1 MRVPTAWRANRP
13 PRPQVTG
20 TVGGKAPS
28 GLGKDA
34 LLDFKMGVTLD
45 GEPLTEAEIEKLL
58 AASNGL
64 HLVRGRWVEV
74 DREKLSRMLD
84 EFRAVE
90 AAAAKGG
97 CLSAKRCALVA
108 GAHVPGDTVVDGAPE
123 WSHVVAGPWL
133 SKTLAGLRDPSQIAQ
148 HENVPTSAIGEVRGL
163 IYSVR
168 SAAIGS
174 IRDAQGRI
182 STDTSP

>member
-97 CLSAKRCALVA
+97 CLSAKRCASLPA
-108 GAHVPGDTVVDGAPE
+108 RTCQATSSWTALPSGHMSWPGRGCQRRSPAFAIQARLRNT
-123 WSHVVAGPWL
+123 
-133 SKTLAGLRDPSQIAQ
+133 KTSRHLRS
-148 HENVPTSAIGEVRGL
+148 GKF
-163 IYSVR
+163 
-168 SAAIGS
+168 AA
-174 IRDAQGRI
+174 
-182 STDTSP
+182 